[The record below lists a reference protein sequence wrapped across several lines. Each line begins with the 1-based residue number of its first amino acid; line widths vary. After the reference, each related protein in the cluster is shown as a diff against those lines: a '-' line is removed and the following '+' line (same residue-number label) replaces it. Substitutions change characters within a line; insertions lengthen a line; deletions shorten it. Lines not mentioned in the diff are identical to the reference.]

1 MGLSFSVAELR
12 DRLQTALGDSYLV
25 ERELGGGGMSRV
37 FLAQEVRLGRQV
49 VVKVLPPEL
58 AAGVSAERFER
69 EIRLAAALQHPHIVP
84 LLTAGS
90 QGDLL
95 YYVMPH
101 IAGESLRARIAHERE
116 LPVGDTVR
124 ILRDVSDALAYAHG
138 HGIVHRDV
146 KPDNVL
152 LSGKHALVT
161 DFGVAKAV
169 SSSSGAATLTSLGMA
184 LGTPAYMAPEQA
196 AGDPT
201 VDHRADLYAV
211 GALGYELLAGR
222 PPFSGLSP
230 QGMLAAQVTATPDPV
245 TQHRATVPPAL
256 AALIMRCLAKHP
268 ADRPQSAEEV
278 VGQLE
283 PMATPTGGITPQQAE
298 ISSGTAAAIRRA
310 HPVRV
315 ATLFG
320 FAALGV
326 LTLAYL
332 LVHGLGLPDW
342 AFAGAVGLAAA
353 GLPIMLWTGVIERRR
368 ALAGSTGRAA
378 VPAGVHRWFTWRRA
392 LLSGAAGFGLLGLGT
407 AAYMAMRLLGI
418 GPVGTLVAS
427 GLLAE
432 RDRLVLADFENRT
445 ADSTLGPSLTE
456 ALRVDLAQSGVVR
469 LLDAATVGQALGR
482 MGRAPGA
489 SLDLTLARELAQREG
504 AKAVVHG
511 QIDPLGRGYVV
522 SAELVSAGDGAA
534 LVSVRENAQD
544 DGAIIAAVDRLSHRL
559 RERIGES
566 LKTIRASDP
575 LEQVTTRSLEA
586 LRKYSQG
593 VRAGD
598 AVDMARAAALLEEA
612 IALDTTFAMA
622 YRKLAVVLSNAGGA
636 QSRIAAAATQGFR
649 HRDRLTPFE
658 RDLAEAY
665 YYSQVEYDRAKTE
678 AAYRAALE
686 QQPENGVALNNLAL
700 VLNGLRR
707 FSEAESLAVRG
718 LAIAPTQW
726 ALYVNAMQA
735 QIGQGKY
742 ADAAR
747 TLASLAQRAPGH
759 PLRPFL
765 RAFLATA
772 QRQYDSAEVET
783 RALAQTARDPTWQS
797 GAAGTL
803 AALNLVRGRLTV
815 AEAHLRRAMTFDE
828 QRGVPGKYVEDAIGL
843 AVMDVHYR
851 NATDAARRAAE
862 EALRRHPL
870 AAIPAEDRPY
880 LGLAWLYA
888 DAGQPDRARQLLAE
902 YEAAVPEGVRRG
914 QPFRH
919 GAAAQIAFA
928 EGRIQDAIR
937 GYRTWYDEDGCSV
950 CGLFL
955 LGRAYERAGER
966 DSALAVYERAVTTP
980 GLLRAFEEAATLGPT
995 YKRLGELYEQRGEL
1009 DRARDYY
1016 GRFVDLWKNADPELQ
1031 PVVRDIRNRIATLS
1045 RERGKGNGER

>member
-1 MGLSFSVAELR
+1 
-12 DRLQTALGDSYLV
+12 
-25 ERELGGGGMSRV
+25 MSRV

-169 SSSSGAATLTSLGMA
+169 SNSSGAATLTSLGMA

-196 AGDPT
+196 AGDPN

-222 PPFSGLSP
+222 PPFSGMSP

-283 PMATPTGGITPQQAE
+283 AMATPTGGITPQQAE
-298 ISSGTAAAIRRA
+298 ISSGTAAAIRRS

-326 LTLAYL
+326 LTLAYV
-332 LVHGLGLPDW
+332 LVHLLGLPDW

-353 GLPIMLWTGVIERRR
+353 GLPIMLWTGAIERRR

-378 VPAGVHRWFTWRRA
+378 VPAGVHRWVTWRRA

-427 GLLAE
+427 GVLAA
-432 RDRLVLADFENRT
+432 RDRMVLADFENRT
-445 ADSTLGPSLTE
+445 PDSTLGPSLTE
-456 ALRVDLAQSGVVR
+456 ALRVDLAQSRVVR
-469 LLDAATVGQALGR
+469 LLDAAAVGQALGR
-482 MGRAPGA
+482 MGKRPGMA
-489 SLDLTLARELAQREG
+489 LDVALARELAEREG
-504 AKAVVHG
+504 AKAVVRG
-511 QIDPLGRGYVV
+511 QIAAVGRGYVL
-522 SAELVSAGDGAA
+522 SAELVSAPDGATLVA
-534 LVSVRENAQD
+534 LREDAKD
-544 DGAIIAAVDRLSHRL
+544 DGAIIDAVDRLSKRL

-566 LKTIRASDP
+566 LKSIRASEP
-575 LEQVTTRSLEA
+575 LEQVTTSSLAA
-586 LRKYSQG
+586 LRKYSQAL
-593 VRAGD
+593 RAND
-598 AVDMARAAALLEEA
+598 AGATDRAVTLLGEA

-622 YRKLAVVLSNAGGA
+622 HRKLAVVLNNTGGA
-636 QSRIAAAATQGFR
+636 PSRIAEAATQAFR
-649 HRDRLTPFE
+649 HRDRLTPLE
-658 RDLAEAY
+658 RDLADAFY
-665 YYSQVEYDRAKTE
+665 YYQADFDRAKVETG
-678 AAYRAALE
+678 YRSALE
-686 QQPENGVALNNLAL
+686 LDPENYVALNNLAL
-700 VLNGLRR
+700 ALNTQRK
-707 FSEAESLAVRG
+707 FAQAESLTLRGIAV
-718 LAIAPTQW
+718 APTQ
-726 ALYVNAMQA
+726 ATLYINATQA

-742 ADAAR
+742 AAAAR
-747 TLASLAQRAPGH
+747 TAELFAQRAPTN
-759 PLRPFL
+759 PMRFIL
-765 RAFLATA
+765 RARLLDA
-772 QRQYDSAEVET
+772 QRDFDSAAVVIQALAPAAPDEAWQGITDFTMAQLSRVEGKLAEAERHT
-783 RALAQTARDPTWQS
+783 RASLAF
-797 GAAGTL
+797 
-803 AALNLVRGRLTV
+803 
-815 AEAHLRRAMTFDE
+815 AE
-828 QRGVPGKYVEDAIGL
+828 
-843 AVMDVHYR
+843 
-851 NATDAARRAAE
+851 
-862 EALRRHPL
+862 
-870 AAIPAEDRPY
+870 
-880 LGLAWLYA
+880 
-888 DAGQPDRARQLLAE
+888 
-902 YEAAVPEGVRRG
+902 RRG
-914 QPFRH
+914 Q
-919 GAAAQIAFA
+919 
-928 EGRIQDAIR
+928 
-937 GYRTWYDEDGCSV
+937 
-950 CGLFL
+950 
-955 LGRAYERAGER
+955 
-966 DSALAVYERAVTTP
+966 
-980 GLLRAFEEAATLGPT
+980 
-995 YKRLGELYEQRGEL
+995 
-1009 DRARDYY
+1009 
-1016 GRFVDLWKNADPELQ
+1016 
-1031 PVVRDIRNRIATLS
+1031 
-1045 RERGKGNGER
+1045 